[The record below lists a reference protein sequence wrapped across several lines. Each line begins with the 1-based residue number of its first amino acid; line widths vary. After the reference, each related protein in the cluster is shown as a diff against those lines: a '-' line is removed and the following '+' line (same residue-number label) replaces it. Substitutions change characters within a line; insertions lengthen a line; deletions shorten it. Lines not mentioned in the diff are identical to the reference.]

1 MNETYEH
8 HYLSLSQYRV
18 YELDEYR
25 LRLRFI
31 DDPENYKPYQEWL
44 AAGNIPEKVS
54 GDRFISIVNGEVIEN
69 PDKDLI
75 LAAEEK
81 ETLRNHYKYNARN
94 LIEQNVGDDKDLVAD
109 ISKRLDI
116 LERGLVRLI
125 AHVLGGTKMTEEY
138 KTRYLNYAEKII
150 SLVESEAYVPRAD
163 LEDEE
168 ELVARLI
175 ERQNAI
181 GQIVKTEYLG
191 KLKNEGL
198 TE

>member
-1 MNETYEH
+1 MNETYKH
-8 HYLSLSQYRV
+8 HYTNTNEFLV
-18 YELDEYR
+18 FEYNEYGR
-25 LRLRFI
+25 IVRII
-31 DDPENYKPYQEWL
+31 DDPENYKPYQDWI
-44 AAGNIPEKVS
+44 AAGNIPEKKS
-54 GDRFISIVNGEVIEN
+54 GARFISIVNGEVVVN
-69 PDKDLI
+69 PDKDAI

-81 ETLRNHYKYNARN
+81 EEKRKTYKNNARL

-109 ISKRLDI
+109 LSKRLDI

-125 AHVLGGTKMTEEY
+125 AHVLGGTQMTEEY
-138 KTRYLNYAEKII
+138 KSRYLNYAETLI

-168 ELVARLI
+168 YLVAKLI

-181 GQIVKTEYLG
+181 GQIVKTEYLD